1 MTTVDM
7 TTVDNVPL
15 RRIPGHLWAALRLGC
30 ATAPVVL
37 GLYAVLAVVAGAV
50 PVAGAA
56 LLRAVLDGLVT
67 GRGVLPPAAGLVAAG
82 LGAGVLPAVRSH
94 LHGRLLRAVGVRAMD
109 RLYAAMNRI
118 TGLAVMENPAFRDR
132 LRMAQQSG
140 RSGPGQLVDDTL
152 GAVESIITLGGFLTA
167 LIALNPLLALLAVA
181 AAGPALLAQLRLNRR
196 RAGMLWRVSGR
207 ARREVHYAD
216 LLTSL
221 SAAKELRMF
230 GLGELFRSRMRYEMA
245 AANREH
251 SRHDTR
257 EVLVRGALA
266 VVTAVVAGAGLLW
279 AITEAARGRLSIGDI
294 SLLVAALA
302 GVQAGLAGLVDRFAS
317 THENALL
324 FDHYRK
330 LVNARPDLPLPT
342 RPATVEPLRDAI
354 ELRDIWFRY
363 GPDQP
368 WVLRGVNLSIPRG
381 RTVAL
386 VGLNGAGKSTVVKL
400 LCRFYDPT
408 KGSITWDGRDLR
420 DVDVAALRERIG
432 AVFQD
437 YMAYELSAAENIG
450 VGNVAALTDRPC
462 IEAAAA
468 RAGIHDTLAAL
479 PNGYDTMLTNA
490 YYDEADRADPT
501 TGIVLSGGQWQRL
514 ALARAFL
521 REDRDLLVLDE
532 PTAGLDPQAEHEV
545 RVRLRRHRERRTSVL
560 ISHRLNT
567 VRDADRI
574 VVLADGVVVEE
585 GTHEDLL
592 NRDGGYARLFRLQAG
607 GYQPVAIV

>member
-1 MTTVDM
+1 MS
-7 TTVDNVPL
+7 L
-15 RRIPGHLWAALRLGC
+15 RRIPGHVWAALRLGC
-30 ATAPVVL
+30 SAAPVVL
-37 GLYAVLAVVAGAV
+37 GLYAVLTVVAGAV

-56 LLRAVLDGLVT
+56 LLRAVIDGLVA
-67 GRGVLPPAAGLVAAG
+67 GRGVLPAAAGLVAAG
-82 LGAGVLPAVRSH
+82 LGAGVLPAIRSH

-118 TGLAVMENPAFRDR
+118 TGLAAMENPAFRDR

-140 RSGPGQLVDDTL
+140 RAGPGQLVDDTL
-152 GAVESIITLGGFLTA
+152 GAIESLILLGGFLTA

-207 ARREVHYAD
+207 ARREIHYAD

-221 SAAKELRMF
+221 SAAKELRMY
-230 GLGELFRSRMRYEMA
+230 GLGELFRGRMRHEMA
-245 AANREH
+245 AANREQT
-251 SRHDTR
+251 RHDTR

-266 VVTAVVAGAGLLW
+266 VVTAMVAGAGLLW
-279 AITEAARGRLSIGDI
+279 AITEATRGRLSIGDI
-294 SLLVAALA
+294 SLLAAALA

-330 LVNARPDLPLPT
+330 LVNARPDLPLPAH
-342 RPATVEPLRDAI
+342 PAAVEPLRGAI
-354 ELRDIWFRY
+354 ELRDVWFRY
-363 GPDQP
+363 GPDHP

-381 RTVAL
+381 QTVAL

-437 YMAYELSAAENIG
+437 YMTYELSAAENIG
-450 VGNVAALTDRPC
+450 VGNVAALTDRPR
-462 IEAAAA
+462 IETAAA

-490 YYDEADRADPT
+490 YYDEADRTDPT
-501 TGIVLSGGQWQRL
+501 TGILLSGGQWQRL
-514 ALARAFL
+514 ALARSFL

-532 PTAGLDPQAEHEV
+532 PTAGLDPQAEYELH
-545 RVRLRRHRERRTSVL
+545 VRLRRHRERSTSVL

-567 VRDADRI
+567 IRDADRI

-585 GTHEDLL
+585 GSHEDLL

-607 GYQPVAIV
+607 GYQPVATG